1 MATRRKSA
9 SKNKKEETE
18 VKPPVEEVVEPTV
31 EEKAPEPLP
40 VVEPEQPQA
49 EEVPPPVPEEPKA
62 EMSAKVEP
70 VAEAVAD
77 VPVEVPAPV
86 VEQKA
91 EVVELPRMG
100 IGSIVM
106 TPTGKRC
113 QVVGHA
119 KGGKFRVQNLKNT
132 RKVYAYE
139 PSRLSLVK

>member
-1 MATRRKSA
+1 MATRRKST
-9 SKNKKEETE
+9 SKKKKEE
-18 VKPPVEEVVEPTV
+18 PVVESPVEVVEPAV
-31 EEKAPEPLP
+31 EEKAPEPTP
-40 VVEPEQPQA
+40 VVEPEQSQA

-62 EMSAKVEP
+62 ELSAKVEP
-70 VAEAVAD
+70 VAEAAAD

-91 EVVELPRMG
+91 EVIELPRMG

-139 PSRLSLVK
+139 PSRLSLVQ